1 MAGGIANTT
10 NLANSI
16 KELYDKPFANLR
28 DTNKD
33 FISLLERKPWK
44 KKTYDTL
51 VRDTYYTPVWSVA
64 EAAQT
69 DFVTSAIVAT
79 DGLGTSTLYLAPNNH
94 PFLKY
99 SVTMRIEYS
108 AVVVNGLTKAAIAG
122 DPGGYVDAM
131 KDETEQAM
139 LDFWRALN
147 VQGLATTKAVATDLD
162 CLGDV
167 FATGA
172 YGGINQAAWNP
183 SIDSSTTVLSISAMQ
198 TLFNKLVYGNETL
211 TNSVGATATIR
222 EANIKEIWCHITQ
235 FTNYLNLVSGQRV
248 FAGVDAS
255 MDAGV
260 EDGVSSKVTFNGRP
274 FRVIKRFPLAYMVMY
289 GGGMYYVVLENLG
302 TDDLSSNY
310 TDAEFLRLKTYANI
324 AFTGRKTSGIL
335 SALT

>member
-16 KELYDKPFANLR
+16 KELYDTPFANLR

-33 FISLLERKPWK
+33 FITLLDRKPWK

-51 VRDTYYTPVWSVA
+51 VRDTYYTPVWTVA
-64 EAAQT
+64 EANQT
-69 DFVTSAIVAT
+69 DFVTSTIVAT
-79 DGLGTSTLYLAPNNH
+79 DGLGSTVAYLAPNNH

-99 SVTMRIEYS
+99 SINMKIAY
-108 AVVVNGLTKAAIAG
+108 APVVVNGLTKAAIAG
-122 DPGGYVDAM
+122 NPGGYVDAL

-147 VQGLATTKAVATDLD
+147 VQLLATTKAQTNDLD

-167 FATGA
+167 LASGA
-172 YGGINQAAWNP
+172 YGGINQASWNP
-183 SIDSSTTVLSISAMQ
+183 SLDTSTTVLTVSAMQ

-222 EANIKEIWCHITQ
+222 EASIKEIWCHITQ
-235 FTNYLNLVSGQRV
+235 FTNYLNLVSGQRT

-260 EDGVSSKVTFNGRP
+260 DDGASNAVTFNGKK
-274 FRVIKRFPLAYMVMY
+274 FRVIKRFPLAYLVFY
-289 GGGMYYVVLENLG
+289 GGGMFYAVLTNFD

-310 TDAEFLRLKTYANI
+310 TDASFIRMKTYANMG
-324 AFTGRKTSGIL
+324 FTGRKTTGAMT
-335 SALT
+335 ALT